1 MTNTQELL
9 DFINKGKTAFQ
20 SAYEIKSILDK
31 NGYSEVKEE
40 DKWDL
45 KKGGK
50 HYVLKNDSAVIAFE
64 VGTGEIEKD
73 GFRLIGAHTDSPG
86 FRIKPNPE
94 MLVEGHYLKLNTE
107 VYGGPI
113 LSTWFDRPLSI
124 AGRVTLKGENPFN
137 PKVKLID
144 VNKPI
149 LIIPNLAIHMNR
161 NINEGYSY
169 NKQKDTLPLMT
180 IENNDYSENL
190 NLEAQN
196 NIEVEEKNTDNKIK
210 NTETE
215 KLENES
221 LNIVVNKLEKDEYL
235 LKLIAETLKVGYKD
249 ILDFDLFL
257 YEYAEGML
265 IGVNDE
271 FISCG
276 RLDDLWMVFAGLKAI
291 LNSDEIK
298 ATKVLVALDNEEI
311 GSLTA
316 QGANSSILENILERI
331 TLGLKKEREDFKR
344 ALSKSIMIS
353 ADLAHGMH
361 PNYTEKCDPTSE
373 PMLGK
378 GPALKIAAGGSYS
391 TDSYA
396 SAVFKGICE
405 KAEVPCQVFV
415 NRSDLRGGTTIGPIT
430 ASKLNIPVIDMGAP
444 VLSMHSIRELAS
456 VKDNEYT
463 IKAFTEFFN

>member
-1 MTNTQELL
+1 MNNTQELL

-31 NGYSEVKEE
+31 QGYSEIKEE

-50 HYVLKNDSAVIAFE
+50 YYVIKNDSAVIAFE
-64 VGTGEIEKD
+64 IGTGEIEKD

-94 MLVEGHYLKLNTE
+94 MLVEGQYLKLNTE

-124 AGRVTLKGENPFN
+124 AGRVTLKGENPFK

-169 NKQKDTLPLMT
+169 NKQRDTLPLLT
-180 IENNDYSENL
+180 IANNDYS
-190 NLEAQN
+190 
-196 NIEVEEKNTDNKIK
+196 
-210 NTETE
+210 
-215 KLENES
+215 ENES
-221 LNIVVNKLEKDEYL
+221 LNIVVNKFEKDGYL
-235 LKLIAETLKVGYKD
+235 LKLIAETLKVDYKD

-265 IGVNDE
+265 IGAHDE

-276 RLDDLWMVFAGLKAI
+276 RLDDLWMVFAGLKALI
-291 LNSDEIK
+291 NSNEIK
-298 ATKVLVALDNEEI
+298 GTKVLVALDNEEI

-344 ALSKSIMIS
+344 ALSNSIMIS
-353 ADLAHGMH
+353 ADLAHAIH
-361 PNYTEKCDPTSE
+361 PNYTEKCDPTSK

-378 GPALKIAAGGSYS
+378 GPVLKIAAGGSYS

-396 SAVFKGICE
+396 SAVFKSICE
-405 KAEVPCQVFV
+405 KAGVPCQVFV

-463 IKAFTEFFN
+463 IKAFTEFFTVNN

>member
-1 MTNTQELL
+1 MNNTQELL

-31 NGYSEVKEE
+31 QGYSEIKEE
-40 DKWDL
+40 DNWDL

-50 HYVLKNDSAVIAFE
+50 HYILKSDSAVIAFE
-64 VGTGEIEKD
+64 IGTGEIEKD

-94 MLVEGHYLKLNTE
+94 MLVEGQYLKLNTE

-124 AGRVTLKGENPFN
+124 AGRVTLKGENAFK

-161 NINEGYSY
+161 DINEGYSY
-169 NKQKDTLPLMT
+169 NKQKDTLPLLTMY
-180 IENNDYSENL
+180 NNDYS
-190 NLEAQN
+190 
-196 NIEVEEKNTDNKIK
+196 
-210 NTETE
+210 
-215 KLENES
+215 ENES
-221 LNIVVNKLEKDEYL
+221 LNIVVNKFEKDGYI
-235 LKLIAETLKVGYKD
+235 LKLIAETLKVDYKD

-265 IGVNDE
+265 IGAQDE

-276 RLDDLWMVFAGLKAI
+276 RLDDLWMVFAGLKALI
-291 LNSDEIK
+291 NSNEIK
-298 ATKVLVALDNEEI
+298 GTKVLVALDNEEI
-311 GSLTA
+311 GSLTS

-344 ALSKSIMIS
+344 ALSNSIMIS
-353 ADLAHGMH
+353 ADLAHAMH
-361 PNYTEKCDPTSE
+361 PNYAEKCDPTSK

-378 GPALKIAAGGSYS
+378 GPVLKIAAGGSYS
-391 TDSYA
+391 TDSYT
-396 SAVFKGICE
+396 SAVFKSICE
-405 KAEVPCQVFV
+405 KAGVPCQVFV

-444 VLSMHSIRELAS
+444 VLSMHSIRELAA
-456 VKDNEYT
+456 VRDNEYT
-463 IKAFTEFFN
+463 IRAFTEFFN

>member
-9 DFINKGKTAFQ
+9 NFINKSKTAFQ
-20 SAYEIKSILDK
+20 SAYEIKSILD
-31 NGYSEVKEE
+31 NQGYAEIKEE

-45 KKGGK
+45 QKGGK
-50 HYVLKNDSAVIAFE
+50 YYITKNDSAVIAFE
-64 VGTGEIEKD
+64 IGTGDIEKD

-94 MLVEGHYLKLNTE
+94 MLAEGNYLKLNTE

-124 AGRVTLKGENPFN
+124 AGRVTLKGENPFK
-137 PKVKLID
+137 PRVELVD
-144 VNKPI
+144 VNKPV

-161 NINEGYSY
+161 EVNEGYKF
-169 NKQKDTLPLMT
+169 NKQKDTLPLVT
-180 IENNDYSENL
+180 I
-190 NLEAQN
+190 
-196 NIEVEEKNTDNKIK
+196 VE
-210 NTETE
+210 
-215 KLENES
+215 
-221 LNIVVNKLEKDEYL
+221 NKLEKDGYL
-235 LKLIAETLKVGYKD
+235 IKLISESMKVEPSD

-265 IGVNDE
+265 VGPDE
-271 FISCG
+271 ELISCG
-276 RLDDLWMVFAGLKAI
+276 RLDDLWMVFAGLKAL
-291 LNSDEIK
+291 LNSNKIK
-298 ATKVLVALDNEEI
+298 ETKVLVALDNEEI

-331 TLGLKKEREDFKR
+331 TLGLKKDREDFR
-344 ALSKSIMIS
+344 RTLSNSIMIS
-353 ADLAHGMH
+353 ADLAHAMH
-361 PNYTEKCDPTSE
+361 PNYPEKCDPTNT

-378 GPALKIAAGGSYS
+378 GPVLKIAAGGSYS

-405 KAEVPCQVFV
+405 KAGVPCQTFV

-430 ASKLNIPVIDMGAP
+430 AGKLNIPVIDMGAP

>member
-1 MTNTQELL
+1 MNNAQELL
-9 DFINKGKTAFQ
+9 DFINKSKSAFQ
-20 SAYEIKSILDK
+20 STYEIKSILDNK
-31 NGYSEVKEE
+31 GYAEIKEE

-50 HYVLKNDSAVIAFE
+50 YYVIKNNSALIAFE
-64 VGTGEIEKD
+64 IGSGEIEEE

-94 MLVEGHYLKLNTE
+94 IQVEGHYIKLNTE

-124 AGRVTLKGENPFN
+124 AGRVTLKSENVFKPE
-137 PKVKLID
+137 VRLLDI
-144 VNKPI
+144 NKPI

-161 NINEGYSY
+161 NINDGYEF
-169 NKQKDTLPLMT
+169 NKQKDTLPLLT
-180 IENNDYSENL
+180 I
-190 NLEAQN
+190 
-196 NIEVEEKNTDNKIK
+196 VEER
-210 NTETE
+210 
-215 KLENES
+215 LESNG
-221 LNIVVNKLEKDEYL
+221 YL
-235 LKLIAETLKVGYKD
+235 IKLIAETLKVNTSD

-257 YEYAEGML
+257 YEYADGML
-265 IGVNDE
+265 IGQENE
-271 FISCG
+271 LISCG
-276 RLDDLWMVFAGLKAI
+276 RLDDLWMVFAGLKALI
-291 LNSDEIK
+291 NSNEIK
-298 ATKVLVALDNEEI
+298 STKVLVALDNEEI
-311 GSLTA
+311 GSLTS

-331 TLGLKKEREDFKR
+331 TIGLKKERQDFKR
-344 ALSKSIMIS
+344 ALSNSIMIS
-353 ADLAHGMH
+353 ADLAHGLH
-361 PNYTEKCDPTSE
+361 PNYEEKSDPTNR

-378 GPALKIAAGGSYS
+378 GPVLKIAAGGSYS

-396 SAVFKGICE
+396 SAIFKSICK

-444 VLSMHSIRELAS
+444 VLSMHSIRELAT

>member
-1 MTNTQELL
+1 MNNAQELL
-9 DFINKGKTAFQ
+9 DFINKSKTAFQ
-20 SAYEIKSILDK
+20 SVYEIKCILDK

-50 HYVLKNDSAVIAFE
+50 HYVIKNDSAVIAFE

-124 AGRVTLKGENPFN
+124 AGRVMLKGEDPFN
-137 PKVKLID
+137 PEVKLID

-180 IENNDYSENL
+180 IKNNDYSENL
-190 NLEAQN
+190 TLEVQN
-196 NIEVEEKNTDNKIK
+196 NVEIEEENTCNKIN
-210 NTETE
+210 NTKTE

-235 LKLIAETLKVGYKD
+235 LKLIAETLKVDYRD

-276 RLDDLWMVFAGLKAI
+276 RLDDLWMVFAGLKAL
-291 LNSDEIK
+291 LNSNKIK

-316 QGANSSILENILERI
+316 QGANSSILESILERI
-331 TLGLKKEREDFKR
+331 TLALKKEREDFKR
-344 ALSKSIMIS
+344 TLSNSIMIS
-353 ADLAHGMH
+353 ADLAHAIH
-361 PNYTEKCDPTSE
+361 PNYTEKSDPTSK

-378 GPALKIAAGGSYS
+378 GPVLKIAAGGSYS

-396 SAVFKGICE
+396 SAVFKSICE
-405 KAEVPCQVFV
+405 NAEVPCQVFV

-430 ASKLNIPVIDMGAP
+430 AAKLNIPVIDMGAP

>member
-1 MTNTQELL
+1 MNNTQELL
-9 DFINKGKTAFQ
+9 DFINKSKTAFQ

-31 NGYSEVKEE
+31 NGYREVKEE

-50 HYVLKNDSAVIAFE
+50 YYVAKNDSAVIAFE
-64 VGTGEIEKD
+64 IGSGEIEKD

-113 LSTWFDRPLSI
+113 LSTWFDRPLGL
-124 AGRVTLKGENPFN
+124 AGRVTLKSENPFK
-137 PKVKLID
+137 PEVKLMD

-180 IENNDYSENL
+180 IENDERLENA

-196 NIEVEEKNTDNKIK
+196 NIEFQEDIENKIK
-210 NTETE
+210 NNKNE

-221 LNIVVNKLEKDEYL
+221 LNVAVNKLEKDDYL
-235 LKLIAETLKVGYKD
+235 LKLIGETLKVDYKD

-257 YEYAEGML
+257 YEYTEGML
-265 IGVNDE
+265 IGACEE

-276 RLDDLWMVFAGLKAI
+276 RLDDLWMVFAGLKA
-291 LNSDEIK
+291 LVNSNEIC

-331 TLGLKKEREDFKR
+331 TLGLEKEREDFKR
-344 ALSKSIMIS
+344 ALSNSIMIS

-361 PNYTEKCDPTSE
+361 PNYAEKCDPTSK

-378 GPALKIAAGGSYS
+378 GPVLKIAAGGSYS

-405 KAEVPCQVFV
+405 KAKVPCQVFV

-456 VKDNEYT
+456 AKDNEYT